1 MMIWNLINSQE
12 HKEEILIE
20 YKKNLNVSG
29 AITTVVNR
37 YKELEEIKKQQEEY
51 QTQKEVEKENV
62 ERIKKILNAP
72 TKEVIEADREEIY
85 EITFKV
91 RASKTKLKEL
101 KNYLE
106 NEGYDYE
113 SSYDKA
119 EI

>member
-1 MMIWNLINSQE
+1 MNS
-12 HKEEILIE
+12 
-20 YKKNLNVSG
+20 N
-29 AITTVVNR
+29 
-37 YKELEEIKKQQEEY
+37 
-51 QTQKEVEKENV
+51 
-62 ERIKKILNAP
+62 
-72 TKEVIEADREEIY
+72 KEVIEADREEIY